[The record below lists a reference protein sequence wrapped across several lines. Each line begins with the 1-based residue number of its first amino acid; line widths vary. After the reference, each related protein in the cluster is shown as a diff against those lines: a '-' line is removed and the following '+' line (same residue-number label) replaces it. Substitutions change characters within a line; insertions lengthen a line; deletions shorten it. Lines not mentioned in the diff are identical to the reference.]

1 MSAQEPQSGAHDRG
15 TDHVRRADGQAR
27 ESWPDPAA
35 LRDALAGV
43 SGGKVDDLG
52 DAAVQARIA
61 QLAWS
66 CTVEPGDA
74 TAGLL
79 IGALG
84 PVEALEAVVSGALLR
99 RARERGSGAGIPFDE
114 LATAVERWHHRLDLE
129 RTAAILRSS
138 ARLGVRAVLPGDR
151 EWPTQLADLGP
162 HAPCAL
168 WVRGSLDTLRQLTRS
183 VALVGARASTSYGEE
198 VTVRL
203 ASGLASRGFGLV
215 SGGAYGIDAVAHR
228 VALAEGAPTVAVL
241 AGGPDRLY
249 PQGNRSLL
257 ERIIAHGAL
266 VSELP
271 IGQAPTRWR
280 FLQRNRIISA
290 LASATVVVEAGRRSG
305 AANTAAHALTLGRP
319 LGAVPGPV
327 TSAASVG
334 CHRLLR
340 ESDASLITSVDDI
353 VELLGDHR
361 GGELELPDG
370 AAWPGERGRERAD
383 GDRPSSNA
391 VRARDALRVGRP
403 QRSAEIASAAGLT
416 VAETAAGLAELE
428 LNGLAR
434 EGAAGWT
441 KTTQA
446 RR

>member
-1 MSAQEPQSGAHDRG
+1 MTAQFGQGDGYAGPRRSAAQEPGREPGLD
-15 TDHVRRADGQAR
+15 DLRA
-27 ESWPDPAA
+27 
-35 LRDALAGV
+35 ALAGV
-43 SGGKVDDLG
+43 SGPSTEAMTDDE
-52 DAAVQARIA
+52 VRARIA

-79 IGALG
+79 LGALG
-84 PVEALEAVVSGALLR
+84 PVAALEAVTSGSLLR
-99 RARERGSGAGIPFDE
+99 RARQRGAGAGIP
-114 LATAVERWHHRLDLE
+114 LADLASALERWHDRLDIA

-138 ARLGVRAVLPGDR
+138 ARLGVRVVLPGDT
-151 EWPTQLADLGP
+151 EWPRQLEDLGP

-168 WVRGSLDTLRQLTRS
+168 WVRGSVDTLLELAPS
-183 VALVGARASTSYGEE
+183 VALVGARASTTYGEE

-203 ASGLASRGFGLV
+203 ASGLANRGFAIV

-257 ERIIAHGAL
+257 ERIIAEGAL

-271 IGQAPTRWR
+271 VGQAPTRWR

-305 AANTAAHALTLGRP
+305 AANTAAHTLTLGRP

-340 ESDASLITSVDDI
+340 ESDATLITSVDDI
-353 VELLGDHR
+353 VEMLGQ
-361 GGELELPDG
+361 GQGSELALPDG
-370 AAWPGERGRERAD
+370 EAWPGDRASLQGA
-383 GDRPSSNA
+383 GDRLSSNA

-403 QRSAEIASAAGLT
+403 QRLDAISSAAGLT
-416 VAETAAGLAELE
+416 TAETAAGLSELE
-428 LNGLAR
+428 LNRLAR
-434 EGAAGWT
+434 ETPSGWV
-441 KTTQA
+441 KA
-446 RR
+446 SEVKR

>member
-1 MSAQEPQSGAHDRG
+1 MPARQEPKESPRTATGDLGHSRN
-15 TDHVRRADGQAR
+15 R
-27 ESWPDPAA
+27 EPGLDE
-35 LRDALAGV
+35 LREALAGV
-43 SGGKVDDLG
+43 SGADAETLG
-52 DAAVQARIA
+52 DAEVRARVA

-79 IGALG
+79 LAALG
-84 PVEALEAVVSGALLR
+84 PAAAFDAVSSGALLQ
-99 RARERGSGAGIPFDE
+99 RARQRGSGAGIP
-114 LATAVERWHHRLDLE
+114 LADLASALERWHDRLSIA
-129 RTAAILRSS
+129 RTVAILRSS
-138 ARLGVRAVLPGDR
+138 ARLGIRAVLPGAR
-151 EWPTQLADLGP
+151 EWPIQLDDLGP

-168 WVRGSLDTLRQLTRS
+168 WVRGSVEALLQLTSS

-203 ASGLASRGFGLV
+203 ASGLANRGFTLV

-228 VALAEGAPTVAVL
+228 VALAEDAPTVAVL

-249 PQGNRSLL
+249 PQGNRALL
-257 ERIIAHGAL
+257 ERIIEQGAL
-266 VSELP
+266 VTELP
-271 IGQAPTRWR
+271 VGQAPTRWR
-280 FLQRNRIISA
+280 FLQRNRIIAA

-340 ESDASLITSVDDI
+340 ESDATLITSADDI
-353 VELLGDHR
+353 VELLGQGHEN
-361 GGELELPDG
+361 ELALPDG
-370 AAWPGERGRERAD
+370 GSWPENRRSVLGAPPRL
-383 GDRPSSNA
+383 SSNA

-403 QRSAEIASAAGLT
+403 QRVGSVAAAAGLT
-416 VAETAAGLAELE
+416 AGEAAAGLAELE
-428 LNGLAR
+428 LERLAT
-434 EGAAGWT
+434 ETPGGWV
-441 KTTQA
+441 KTSTPK
-446 RR
+446 